1 MRIFKNAWFER
12 FAHKQGISDQVLIEA
27 VTLAEQG
34 WIDANLGSGVIKLRI
49 ARKGQSKSRGFRTII
64 FYKTNER
71 AFFVYGFA
79 KSDKENITTNEE
91 TAFKKSAPLILSLTD
106 KQISELIKIGQFTE
120 VLNDEELSK

>member
-12 FAHKQGISDQVLIEA
+12 FSRKQGISDQALVKAI
-27 VTLAEQG
+27 TLAEQG
-34 WIDANLGSGVIKLRI
+34 WIDANLGGGVIKLRI
-49 ARKGQSKSRGFRTII
+49 ARKGQSKSRGFRTIVL
-64 FYKTNER
+64 YKTNER

-91 TAFKKSAPLILSLTD
+91 AAFKKSAPLILSLTD

-120 VLNDEELSK
+120 VLND

>member
-12 FAHKQGISDQVLIEA
+12 FTRKQGISDQALVEA

-34 WIDANLGSGVIKLRI
+34 WIDANLGGGVIKLRI

-64 FYKTNER
+64 LYKTNEK

-91 TAFKKSAPLILSLTD
+91 KAFKKSAPLILSLTD

-120 VLNDEELSK
+120 VLND